1 MSSGSP
7 FRGDRWSAAGL
18 AVLALAYL
26 AVNRGHAL
34 DTLAAPGP
42 GVFPLLA
49 GVALLLVAISQL
61 VGPAGPAPPRPEASP
76 GSAARP
82 RHGIPLAMI
91 GVLVAYT
98 ASLGA
103 LGFLAASA
111 ALVVVTARLMGARG
125 WWRPTLLALGVVAAI
140 HLVFARWLGVALPGG
155 HFR

>member
-1 MSSGSP
+1 MSPGSP
-7 FRGDRWSAAGL
+7 ARGDRWSAAGL

-26 AVNRGHAL
+26 AVNRGHPL

-49 GVALLLVAISQL
+49 GVALLLVAIWQL
-61 VGPAGPAPPRPEASP
+61 VGPAGPAPPPAEASP
-76 GSAARP
+76 ARP
-82 RHGIPLAMI
+82 ARRRHGIPLAMI

-125 WWRPTLLALGVVAAI
+125 WWQPTVLALAVVAAI
-140 HLVFARWLGVALPGG
+140 HLVFAVWLGVRLPAGP
-155 HFR
+155 FR